1 MHQKFL
7 DNLKI
12 TTLNEMQLAMIDAA
26 KKKSDIVLLSPTGSG
41 KTVGFLLP
49 LFDALSTKVKGV
61 QALIVVPSRELAIQ
75 IEQVFRQMGTGF
87 KVSCCYGGH
96 SVRIEKSSFT
106 HPPAVLVGTP
116 GRIAY
121 HLRNKNF
128 DATTVRTLVLDEFD
142 KSLELGFKEE
152 MSEIIGMLNDQL
164 KRILTSATK
173 MAEIPEFTGVKNP
186 KTFNFL
192 AAKSP
197 TTSQLKLKYIKAKDN
212 DKLQILFSL
221 LCKLQNKSSL
231 IFCNH
236 REAVDRVSGLLSEK
250 GVDHGVF
257 HGGMDQEDREHA
269 LIKFRNGSHHML
281 VTTDL
286 ASRGLDIPQIE
297 AIIHYQLPVTL
308 EVFTHRNGRT
318 ARMNAEGTT
327 YILFTATEHLPPFIK
342 EVPEEE
348 SLPEKNVLPGK
359 APWRTLYIGAGRK
372 DKISKMDIVGLIL
385 QKGGIT
391 KEELGRVEVLDHA
404 SFAAVKSEKIDR
416 VLQAIRLE
424 KLKNRKLKFEIAR

>member
-41 KTVGFLLP
+41 KTLGFLLP
-49 LFDALSTKVKGV
+49 VVDALSTKVKSV

-128 DATTVRTLVLDEFD
+128 DASTIRTLVLDEFD

-173 MAEIPEFTGVKNP
+173 MAEIPEFTGVVNP
-186 KTFNFL
+186 MTMNFL
-192 AAKSP
+192 AANSP
-197 TTSQLKLKYIKAKDN
+197 TTSQLKLKYIRAKDN

-221 LCKLQNKSSL
+221 LCNLQNKSTL

-236 REAVDRVSGLLSEK
+236 REAVDRVSGLLSEQ

-327 YILFTATEHLPPFIK
+327 YILFTATEHLPHFIK
-342 EVPEEE
+342 EVPEEV
-348 SLPEKNVLPGK
+348 SLPVKNVLPGK
-359 APWRTLYIGAGRK
+359 ALWRTLYIGAGRK

-385 QKGGIT
+385 QRGGIT

-404 SFAAVKSEKIDR
+404 SFAAVKSEKIDS
-416 VLQAIRLE
+416 VLKAIRME